1 MMHVTGRAIMS
12 FCIALVAGGV
22 AIKALS
28 WPLKAG
34 LFPLIV
40 SIPVC
45 CLAFVD
51 SLLSL
56 FEKGGSS
63 EGSVDFKFSEGA
75 EKAVERSR
83 TVMIFVWIVAFFFL
97 TLLVGFHV
105 AVPVF
110 VFFYLK
116 LEGKESW
123 TLSLIVTAVTWGAFY
138 GLFVWFLN
146 VPFMDGWVQQ
156 GLKAAGII

>member
-1 MMHVTGRAIMS
+1 MHVTGRAIMS

-51 SLLSL
+51 SLLTPIREGRQQRRISGL
-56 FEKGGSS
+56 QILGG
-63 EGSVDFKFSEGA
+63 
-75 EKAVERSR
+75 R
-83 TVMIFVWIVAFFFL
+83 
-97 TLLVGFHV
+97 
-105 AVPVF
+105 
-110 VFFYLK
+110 
-116 LEGKESW
+116 
-123 TLSLIVTAVTWGAFY
+123 
-138 GLFVWFLN
+138 
-146 VPFMDGWVQQ
+146 
-156 GLKAAGII
+156 

>member
-1 MMHVTGRAIMS
+1 MHVSGRVVMS
-12 FCIALVAGGV
+12 FFIALIAGAVAV
-22 AIKALS
+22 KALS

-45 CLAFVD
+45 CLACVD
-51 SLLSL
+51 FFLEL
-56 FEKGGSS
+56 FEKQTSK
-63 EGSVDFKFSEGA
+63 EGSVDFTFSEGA

-83 TVMIFVWIVAFFFL
+83 TIMIFVWIVAFFCL
-97 TLLVGFHV
+97 TLIVGFQV
-105 AVPVF
+105 AVPLF

-123 TLSLIVTAVTWGAFY
+123 KLSLIVSAVTWGAFY

-146 VPFMDGWVQQ
+146 VPFMDGWLQQ
-156 GLKAAGII
+156 GLRALGVL

>member
-1 MMHVTGRAIMS
+1 MHVTGRVVMS
-12 FCIALVAGGV
+12 FCIALIAGAVAV
-22 AIKALS
+22 KALS

-45 CLAFVD
+45 CLACVD
-51 SLLSL
+51 FLLELS
-56 FEKGGSS
+56 EKRASN

-83 TVMIFVWIVAFFFL
+83 TIMIFVWIVAFFFL
-97 TLLVGFHV
+97 TLIVGFQV
-105 AVPVF
+105 AVPLF

-123 TLSLIVTAVTWGAFY
+123 KLALIVTAVTWGAFY

-146 VPFMDGWVQQ
+146 VPFMDGWLQQ
-156 GLKAAGII
+156 GLRALGAL